1 MPVKKG
7 YAKSTARKP
16 AAKPRARAAP
26 VKKRAPATR
35 RQQPSG
41 SLGRTLLEEGGSAVG
56 GLFGVPGIGK
66 MAGGALSTV
75 LGLGDYEVKENLF
88 LEGRLPKMVNIPGQG
103 GTVIRFQEYLS
114 DIYTTANIAAP
125 DSFNLQSFIIN
136 PANPDCFPWLSQLA
150 GNYEQYFIE
159 GMLFEF
165 RSTSANALNSTNT
178 ALGSVMMATQYDVS
192 DSLFQSKAEMLNYE
206 FSNST
211 KPSMSAVHMIEC
223 APSQTVLNGLYTL
236 RGGAPAGTDQRLYN
250 LGRFCIATVGFQA
263 ANVNI
268 GELHV
273 TYQVR
278 LLKPKLYSSLGND
291 NDFALLTN
299 SNLYTNAVPW
309 PSTDST
315 WGYNPANTF
324 RPLMQ
329 GGTLNLPVSSV
340 IKTYR
345 IEAFW
350 SGSTA
355 ANIVFPSIT
364 VANGTLHV
372 VSGQNGPVGGTSN
385 ASTALVSFSVTTA
398 GNSKVTAISMSSGVL
413 PASGTLALIRIMQV
427 PQGNSV

>member
-1 MPVKKG
+1 MPIKKN
-7 YAKSTARKP
+7 YARSAARPARAKSAYQ
-16 AAKPRARAAP
+16 PRPKA
-26 VKKRAPATR
+26 RAPAKRRQAAPR

-41 SLGRTLLEEGGSAVG
+41 SLGRTLLEEGGSMVG

-66 MAGGALSTV
+66 AAGGALSTV
-75 LGLGDYEVKENLF
+75 LGLGDYEVKQNLF

-114 DIYTTANIAAP
+114 DVYTTPNIGAP
-125 DSFNLQSFIIN
+125 DAFNLQSYIIN
-136 PANPDCFPWLSQLA
+136 AANQDCFPWLSQIA

-178 ALGSVMMATQYDVS
+178 ALGSVMMATQYDVA
-192 DSLFQSKAEMLNYE
+192 DALFASKAEMLNYE

-211 KPSMSAVHMIEC
+211 KPSDSAVHMIEC

-236 RGGAPAGTDQRLYN
+236 NGNAPSGTDARLYN

-278 LLKPKLYSSLGND
+278 LLKPKLYNALGFDNGFGILVSTGASSYSNASPLSGVYS
-291 NDFALLTN
+291 LLANSN
-299 SNLYTNAVPW
+299 SNLIAAV
-309 PSTDST
+309 
-315 WGYNPANTF
+315 A
-324 RPLMQ
+324 
-329 GGTLNLPVSSV
+329 GGTCSLGPSSV

-345 IEAFW
+345 IEVNW
-350 SGSTA
+350 IGSGSVG
-355 ANIVFPSIT
+355 IIIPVPT
-364 VANGTLHV
+364 VANCTLV
-372 VSGQNGPVGGTSN
+372 QNTLIGGANTQ
-385 ASTALVSFSVTTA
+385 AFATFIITTT
-398 GNSKVTAISMSSGVL
+398 GNSKAASFSFPAATL
-413 PASGTLALIRIMQV
+413 PTGPLQSIIRIMQI
-427 PQGNSV
+427 PQGSTN

>member
-1 MPVKKG
+1 MPVKKN
-7 YAKSTARKP
+7 YARSTARSARSKS
-16 AAKPRARAAP
+16 AYQPRPKA
-26 VKKRAPATR
+26 RAPAKRRQAAPR

-41 SLGRTLLEEGGSAVG
+41 SLGRTLLEEGGSMVG

-66 MAGGALSTV
+66 AAGGALSTV
-75 LGLGDYEVKENLF
+75 LGLGDYEVKQNLF

-114 DIYTTANIAAP
+114 DVYTTPNIGAP
-125 DSFNLQSFIIN
+125 DAFNLQSYIIN
-136 PANPDCFPWLSQLA
+136 AANQDCFPWLSQIA

-178 ALGSVMMATQYDVS
+178 ALGSVMMATQYDVA
-192 DSLFQSKAEMLNYE
+192 DAIFASKAEMLNYE

-211 KPSMSAVHMIEC
+211 KPSDSAVHMIEC

-236 RGGAPAGTDQRLYN
+236 NGNAPAGTDSRLYH

-278 LLKPKLYSSLGND
+278 LLKPKLYNALGFDNGFGILVSTGASAYSNASPLSGVYSLLANS
-291 NDFALLTN
+291 N
-299 SNLYTNAVPW
+299 SNLIAAV
-309 PSTDST
+309 
-315 WGYNPANTF
+315 A
-324 RPLMQ
+324 
-329 GGTLNLPVSSV
+329 GGTCSLGPSSV

-345 IEAFW
+345 IEVNW
-350 SGSTA
+350 IGSGA
-355 ANIVFPSIT
+355 VGIIIPVPT
-364 VANGTLHV
+364 VANCTLV
-372 VSGQNGPVGGTSN
+372 QNTLIGGTN
-385 ASTALVSFSVTTA
+385 TQAFATFIITTT
-398 GNSKVTAISMSSGVL
+398 GNSKAASFSFPAATL
-413 PASGTLALIRIMQV
+413 PTGPLQTIIRIMQI
-427 PQGNSV
+427 PQGSTN